1 MGAPVRVA
9 VELVEGLCL
18 GRVVGL
24 LLGVAVDELVGEL
37 VRVDVCETV
46 GLSLGHGVEAL
57 VGLAVASRVEQAFS
71 QSGEALKRISLP
83 EISSRYGTELIHT
96 NGVLR
101 ISMLCGKSSRST
113 KSSIGLFKVVPE

>member
-1 MGAPVRVA
+1 MFSSVDIGLDMGAPVRVA

-71 QSGEALKRISLP
+71 QSGETLKRISLP
-83 EISSRYGTELIHT
+83 EISIANE
-96 NGVLR
+96 
-101 ISMLCGKSSRST
+101 
-113 KSSIGLFKVVPE
+113 SSIGLFKVVP